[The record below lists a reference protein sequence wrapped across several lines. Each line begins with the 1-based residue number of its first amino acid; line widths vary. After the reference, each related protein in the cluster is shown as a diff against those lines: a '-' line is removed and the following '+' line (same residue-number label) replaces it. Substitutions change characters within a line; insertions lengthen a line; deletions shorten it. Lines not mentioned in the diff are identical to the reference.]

1 LAVILADF
9 GTFLADFGNLGLAR
23 SLHPGCHRLSRFA
36 FEGTAKGI
44 VVAEATFLRQL
55 MSSKRAMI
63 INSLTIEVHEMT
75 DAQVVDIG
83 IVGHALSTEILAE
96 IKAVCA
102 NGFGKLGKAQVV
114 LQVELRFY
122 TMSL

>member
-1 LAVILADF
+1 
-9 GTFLADFGNLGLAR
+9 
-23 SLHPGCHRLSRFA
+23 
-36 FEGTAKGI
+36 
-44 VVAEATFLRQL
+44 
-55 MSSKRAMI
+55 MI
-63 INSLTIEVHEMT
+63 INRLTIEVHEMT